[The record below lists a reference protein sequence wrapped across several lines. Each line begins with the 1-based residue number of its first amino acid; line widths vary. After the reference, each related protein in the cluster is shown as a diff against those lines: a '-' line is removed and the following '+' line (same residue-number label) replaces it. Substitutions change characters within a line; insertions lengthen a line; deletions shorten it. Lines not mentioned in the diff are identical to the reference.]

1 MTCGPPVFKT
11 RAANL
16 RASTMTTAASRPLDA
31 AARPLTGITLYIAAI
46 LIGLG
51 NFLVVLDTTIANVS
65 VPSIAGSLG
74 VSSSQGT
81 WVITSY
87 AVAEA
92 ITVPLTGFLAR
103 RFGAQR
109 VFLTCYIGFAA
120 VSLLCG
126 LSNSMGMLLGTRV
139 LLGLVGGPIMP
150 LSQMLLMRV
159 FPKEKATLATVIWA
173 MTTLVGPVAGPILG
187 GIICDSVG
195 WNWIFFIKV
204 PVAAIG
210 GLVLMRLLRGQS
222 DPCGAAKVDGV
233 GLGLL
238 VVWVGALQIM
248 LDEGRNQDW
257 FASTEIRVLG
267 VIAAIGFLAFLIW
280 ELTEAHPIVD
290 LKIFRHRGF
299 LAAATTYAFFAS
311 IVILPLWLQ
320 TNLGYT
326 ATWAGYAT
334 GIMGILAVLTA
345 PLVGKATEKVDPR
358 LIVSGGIVGLGLIM
372 VWRMGFNPDVTFAQM
387 AWPTLLTGP
396 FMVMFFVPVTGLAM
410 ASVKPDE
417 QANAAGLSNFMRTLA
432 GAFATSLVQ
441 TGWSNAAR
449 HNQTELAGAMQHG
462 QATID
467 AMTSQGAPSNVATTL
482 LSGLVEGQSVML
494 ATLNTFGT
502 IALCFF
508 FAATIIWIAPKPKG
522 PIDTSGAH

>member
-1 MTCGPPVFKT
+1 MI
-11 RAANL
+11 RSANAAG
-16 RASTMTTAASRPLDA
+16 AAP
-31 AARPLTGITLYIAAI
+31 PLTGLPLYAAAI

-65 VPSIAGSLG
+65 VPTIAGDLG

-92 ITVPLTGFLAR
+92 ITVPLTGWLAN

-109 VFLTCYIGFAA
+109 VFITCFLAFAA
-120 VSLLCG
+120 ISLLCG
-126 LSNSMGMLLGTRV
+126 LSNSMGMLLGSRV
-139 LLGLVGGPIMP
+139 LLGLFGGPIMP
-150 LSQMLLMRV
+150 LSQMLLLRI

-173 MTTLVGPVAGPILG
+173 MTTLIGPVAGPILG
-187 GIICDSVG
+187 GIICDSIG
-195 WNWIFFIKV
+195 WSWIFFIKV
-204 PVAAIG
+204 PIAAAG
-210 GLVLMRLLRGQS
+210 GLTLLYLLRGRP
-222 DPCGAAKVDGV
+222 DPTAPAKVDAV

-257 FASTEIRVLG
+257 FNSPEICILG
-267 VIAAIGFLAFLIW
+267 VVAAIGFAAFLIW
-280 ELTEAHPIVD
+280 ELTEANPIVN

-299 LAAATTYAFFAS
+299 VAAASTYAVGFGAFFAS
-311 IVILPLWLQ
+311 IVLLPLWLQ
-320 TNLGYT
+320 SNMGYT

-334 GIMGILAVLTA
+334 GIMGIFAVLTA
-345 PLVGKATEKVDPR
+345 PLVGKAVEKVDAR
-358 LIVSGGIVGLGLIM
+358 LVVSLGIVGLGLIS
-372 VWRMGFNPDVTFAQM
+372 VWRMGFTPDVTFMQM

-410 ASVKPDE
+410 ASVEHDE

-441 TGWSNAAR
+441 TGWSDATR
-449 HNQTELAGAMQHG
+449 HNQTELAGVMHFG
-462 QATID
+462 E
-467 AMTSQGAPSNVATTL
+467 
-482 LSGLVEGQSVML
+482 GLVEWMRSLGASRDQATELLTHLIESQSVML
-494 ATLNTFGT
+494 ATLNMFAVIAICFG
-502 IALCFF
+502 
-508 FAATIIWIAPKPKG
+508 FAAALIWLAPKPKG

>member
-1 MTCGPPVFKT
+1 
-11 RAANL
+11 
-16 RASTMTTAASRPLDA
+16 MTTSATSAAPIA
-31 AARPLTGITLYIAAI
+31 EPLTGGRLLAAAV

-65 VPSIAGSLG
+65 VPTIAGSLG

-92 ITVPLTGFLAR
+92 ITVPLTGWLAR

-109 VFLTCYIGFAA
+109 VFLTCYLGFAA

-126 LSNSMGMLLGTRV
+126 LSGSLGMLLGGRV

-150 LSQMLLMRV
+150 LSQMLLLRV
-159 FPKEKATLATVIWA
+159 FPKEKATFGAVLWA

-187 GIICDSVG
+187 GMICDSVG
-195 WNWIFFIKV
+195 WSWIFFIKV
-204 PVAAIG
+204 PIAAAG
-210 GLVLMRLLRGQS
+210 GLLLVRLLRGRP
-222 DPCGAAKVDGV
+222 DPTGPARVDAV

-238 VVWVGALQIM
+238 VLWVGALQIM
-248 LDEGRNQDW
+248 LDEGRNRDW
-257 FASTEIRVLG
+257 FNSTEICVLA
-267 VIAAIGFLAFLIW
+267 VIAAVGFAAFLIW
-280 ELTEAHPIVD
+280 ELTEANPIVD

-299 LAAATTYAFFAS
+299 TAAATTYAVGFGAFFAS

-320 TNLGYT
+320 VNMGYT

-334 GIMGILAVLTA
+334 GIMGIFAVLSA
-345 PLVGKATEKVDPR
+345 PIVGKATEFIDPR
-358 LIVSGGIVGLGLIM
+358 LIVFLGIAWLAAVM
-372 VWRMGFNPDVTFAQM
+372 AARMGFTPDVTFSQM
-387 AWPTLLTGP
+387 ALPTLLTGP
-396 FMVMFFVPVTGLAM
+396 AMVMFFVPVTGLAM
-410 ASVKPDE
+410 ASVDPQE

-441 TGWSNAAR
+441 TGWSNATR
-449 HNQTELAGAMQHG
+449 TNQTELAGAMRNG
-462 QATID
+462 QSVVD
-467 AMTSQGAPSNVATTL
+467 AMSAHGVPPESATAL
-482 LSGLVEGQSVML
+482 LSGLVEGQSVTL
-494 ATLNTFGT
+494 ATLNM
-502 IALCFF
+502 
-508 FAATIIWIAPKPKG
+508 FAAITICLVFAAGLIWIAPKPQG

>member
-1 MTCGPPVFKT
+1 MTRSMQT
-11 RAANL
+11 SAAPG
-16 RASTMTTAASRPLDA
+16 AA
-31 AARPLTGITLYIAAI
+31 PLTGTRLYVAAI

-65 VPSIAGSLG
+65 VPTIAGNLG

-92 ITVPLTGFLAR
+92 ITVPLTGWLAN

-109 VFLTCYIGFAA
+109 VFLTCYLSFAV

-126 LSNSMGMLLGTRV
+126 LSGSLGMLLGSRV

-173 MTTLVGPVAGPILG
+173 MTTLIGPVAGPILG

-195 WNWIFFIKV
+195 WQWIFFIKV
-204 PVAAIG
+204 PIAAGG
-210 GLVLMRLLRGQS
+210 GLALLWLMKGQS
-222 DPCGAAKVDGV
+222 DPTSKAFIDKV
-233 GLGLL
+233 GLTLL
-238 VVWVGALQIM
+238 VIWVGALQIM
-248 LDEGRNQDW
+248 LDEGRNHDW
-257 FASTEIRVLG
+257 FASEEIVTLAI
-267 VIAAIGFLAFLIW
+267 IAAIGFVAFLIW

-299 LAAATTYAFFAS
+299 VGAALTYAVGFGAFFAS
-311 IVILPLWLQ
+311 IVLLPLWLQ
-320 TNLGYT
+320 SNMGYT

-334 GIMGILAVLTA
+334 GIMGILAVVCS
-345 PLVGKATEKVDPR
+345 PLVGKAVETFDPR
-358 LIVSGGIVGLGLIM
+358 AIVSLGIVGLGLIM
-372 VWRMGFNPDVTFAQM
+372 VWRMGFNPEVTFLQM
-387 AWPTLLTGP
+387 AWPTLLTGV

-410 ASVKPDE
+410 ASVEPHE

-432 GAFATSLVQ
+432 GAFATSLIQ
-441 TGWSNAAR
+441 TGWSDATR
-449 HNQTELAGAMQHG
+449 KNQTELAGVLHNG
-462 QATID
+462 QAVVD
-467 AMTSQGAPSNVATTL
+467 GMTAQGASPEAATTV
-482 LSGLVEGQSVML
+482 LSYMVEGQSVML
-494 ATLNTFGT
+494 ATLNMFAT
-502 IALCFF
+502 IAICFG
-508 FAATIIWIAPKPKG
+508 FAATIIWLVPKPQG